1 MTRTSTFVL
10 NMSSLKGILNWRK
23 LPQPRKFGY
32 RPRYSGKTSRSS
44 SAPDSPTGEAP
55 RLSFRE
61 AARHQMISERYEA
74 NHNDRMFYARV
85 QHQKAVAN
93 LRFFIILF
101 LLLLVVV
108 WAGLKLL

>member
-1 MTRTSTFVL
+1 
-10 NMSSLKGILNWRK
+10 
-23 LPQPRKFGY
+23 
-32 RPRYSGKTSRSS
+32 
-44 SAPDSPTGEAP
+44 
-55 RLSFRE
+55 
-61 AARHQMISERYEA
+61 MISERYEA

>member
-1 MTRTSTFVL
+1 
-10 NMSSLKGILNWRK
+10 
-23 LPQPRKFGY
+23 
-32 RPRYSGKTSRSS
+32 
-44 SAPDSPTGEAP
+44 
-55 RLSFRE
+55 
-61 AARHQMISERYEA
+61 
-74 NHNDRMFYARV
+74 MFYARV